1 MPSNNNKD
9 IADANQNTEGNLG
22 ESPLLRDLKHDHA
35 TNKGVATD
43 CLLVSDNSD
52 TGDSYLALNELCSPP
67 STPLRSRTTSFGKVH
82 GYDADFLAEARRAS
96 AAIWESWVNSSK
108 PKRSAK
114 RPLELDL
121 VVEADYP
128 RPQTPDE
135 PCGPAIT
142 VDELELSSALDQ
154 LCRLPPSEATLL
166 KLEDYFERTHIDA
179 STKRRRLSGSQN
191 LTNPFAASCSH
202 VGLNPE
208 WYCCRRPMMVEVGTC
223 CWCNCTECTL
233 SHTCEL
239 GPSSAKN
246 HG

>member
-1 MPSNNNKD
+1 M
-9 IADANQNTEGNLG
+9 
-22 ESPLLRDLKHDHA
+22 
-35 TNKGVATD
+35 
-43 CLLVSDNSD
+43 
-52 TGDSYLALNELCSPP
+52 
-67 STPLRSRTTSFGKVH
+67 RSRTTSFGKVH

-96 AAIWESWVNSSK
+96 AAIWESWVISSK

-121 VVEADYP
+121 VVEADSP

-166 KLEDYFERTHIDA
+166 KLENYFERTHIDA

-191 LTNPFAASCSH
+191 PTNPFAASCSH
-202 VGLNPE
+202 LGLKLE
-208 WYCCRRPMMVEVGTC
+208 WYCCRRPMMVEVGTS
-223 CWCNCTECTL
+223 CWCNCTECTF

-246 HG
+246 H